1 MKKILVLTLA
11 MVFALASVAFAEV
24 KISGELKSTVKYNVV
39 DDGEEYKGAAL
50 DTAKVTLAAEEEGG
64 WAASVTL

>member
-24 KISGELKSTVKYNVV
+24 KISGELKSTVKYNVNEAEKYEGV
-39 DDGEEYKGAAL
+39 AL
-50 DTAKVTLAAEEEGG
+50 TL
-64 WAASVTL
+64 LR